1 MIFANHY
8 LIAKGNGC
16 LIIPEKDVPEF
27 KKLLVEY
34 YEGAPLEIIGMYLL
48 FQKEEVQAST

>member
-8 LIAKGNGC
+8 LIAQGERV
-16 LIIPEKDVPEF
+16 LVIPEKDVSEF

-34 YEGAPLEIIGMYLL
+34 YEGAPLERIGRFLL
-48 FQKEEVQAST
+48 EKCWRNF